1 MNWSRQTRRY
11 LATDCRA
18 RSSLSWE
25 LRRSESCT
33 KDWVPPRTR
42 DRTLGHRIHRRAQGW
57 QERHTGSLSTLRG
70 RAALRYNCARGLKPL
85 APRWGWRLPFSKCL
99 WASQGGFTWRSL
111 SVLTGH
117 RRGMVRGTL
126 KLERCSSEGASCL
139 SRHITTRTC
148 QLSSSHTLGA
158 WCIQARRAWLTC
170 RLARKFKGGTTL
182 GIYRGPRA
190 IQSWG
195 TLREAKQATVSA
207 TFFFCR
213 GKLARTYCWGREPT
227 GILGALE
234 WRATPW
240 CHCTRGLKT
249 LWPPRGR
256 LPLRRLAQRQ
266 GSTWGTLTVHRHF
279 CTQSSRHILGRG
291 TLEVERWAISK
302 GTSCLSRCIV
312 TRACQ
317 LSASSALGAW
327 CILAVRAM
335 SSGRLTN
342 T

>member
-33 KDWVPPRTR
+33 KTEFLRELEIELWATES
-42 DRTLGHRIHRRAQGW
+42 T
-57 QERHTGSLSTLRG
+57 EGS
-70 RAALRYNCARGLKPL
+70 GLAGKTHWKSEHFEGKSCSEVQLCQRPETI

-213 GKLARTYCWGREPT
+213 GSWPGRT
-227 GILGALE
+227 A
-234 WRATPW
+234 
-240 CHCTRGLKT
+240 
-249 LWPPRGR
+249 
-256 LPLRRLAQRQ
+256 
-266 GSTWGTLTVHRHF
+266 
-279 CTQSSRHILGRG
+279 
-291 TLEVERWAISK
+291 EVENLLGSWSLGMESYSVMPLYQRSEN
-302 GTSCLSRCIV
+302 LV
-312 TRACQ
+312 T
-317 LSASSALGAW
+317 
-327 CILAVRAM
+327 
-335 SSGRLTN
+335 T
-342 T
+342 